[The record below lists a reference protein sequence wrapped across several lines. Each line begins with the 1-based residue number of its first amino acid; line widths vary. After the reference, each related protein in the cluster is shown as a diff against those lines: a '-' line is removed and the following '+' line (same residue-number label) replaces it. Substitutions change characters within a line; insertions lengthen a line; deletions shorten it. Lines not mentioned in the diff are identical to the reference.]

1 MTTVTMSRYD
11 YERNCFVLKDN
22 RPPANAFEW
31 QRFVKEEDARRGA
44 AESIAKAGN
53 TSRKRSVA
61 ATQAIERVRQTMP
74 GYGTMHNMSAK
85 TSAMIALKPKTFTI
99 YSKAQTKSKGRGT
112 L

>member
-1 MTTVTMSRYD
+1 MPYPSRYD
-11 YERNCFVLKDN
+11 HERNCFVLKDN

-31 QRFVKEEDARRGA
+31 RRYAKEEDARRGA
-44 AESIAKAGN
+44 VESISKAST

-61 ATQAIERVRQTMP
+61 ATQAIERVRETTP
-74 GYGTMHNMSAK
+74 LYGTMQGMSSK

>member
-1 MTTVTMSRYD
+1 MTSLSRYD
-11 YERNCFVLKDN
+11 HERNCFVLKDN

-31 QRFVKEEDARRGA
+31 QRYVKEEDIRRGEA
-44 AESIAKAGN
+44 ASIAKQGT

-74 GYGTMHNMSAK
+74 GYGTLQGMSSK
-85 TSAMIALKPKTFTI
+85 TAAMVALKPKTFTI
-99 YSKAQTKSKGRGT
+99 YSKAQTKSKGRGI